1 MTIFD
6 GIIWG
11 GAALAFAG
19 VLALVW
25 CIVTVARAR
34 RAGLDDAAMRDR
46 MRRVLTI
53 NMAALAVSMMG
64 LMLVVVGIFLAP

>member
-11 GAALAFAG
+11 GAALALAG
-19 VLALVW
+19 VAGLVW
-25 CIVTVARAR
+25 CIVTVAKAR

-46 MRRVLTI
+46 MRRVLTV
-53 NMAALAVSMMG
+53 NMGALAVSMIG
-64 LMLVVVGIFLAP
+64 LMLVVVGIFLAS

>member
-11 GAALAFAG
+11 GAALALAG
-19 VLALVW
+19 VAGLVW
-25 CIVTVARAR
+25 CIVTVAKAR

-46 MRRVLTI
+46 MRRVLTV
-53 NMAALAVSMMG
+53 NMGALAVSMIG
-64 LMLVVVGIFLAP
+64 LMLVMVGIFLAP